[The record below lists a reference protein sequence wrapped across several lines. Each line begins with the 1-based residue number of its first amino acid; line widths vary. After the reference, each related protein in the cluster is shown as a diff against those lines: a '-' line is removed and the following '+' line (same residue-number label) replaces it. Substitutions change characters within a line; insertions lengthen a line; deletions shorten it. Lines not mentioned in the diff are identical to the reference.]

1 MIRVLV
7 VDDQELVRSGF
18 TIILDSADDIEVVGE
33 AANGREGVDLAREL
47 RPDVI
52 CMDIEMPEL
61 SGIDATREVM
71 TASEGVSDW
80 SPSVLMLTT
89 FGHETYLFDALAAG
103 AIGFL
108 LKTAR
113 AEQLIDSVRT
123 IAAGGAVLSPE
134 VTQSVIQRATEL
146 PTPMVTGAV
155 THNAVDTA
163 ESAVADDQTTPDH
176 ALEAAITAANLTERE
191 TDVLLL
197 VAQGKSNGEI
207 AQELFVGE
215 ATVKTHLSNLLQ
227 KIGARDRIQ
236 AVVWAHTRGS
246 E

>member
-18 TIILDSADDIEVVGE
+18 TIILDSADDIEVVGQ
-33 AANGREGVDLAREL
+33 AWNGREGVDRALQL
-47 RPDVI
+47 QPDVI

-71 TASEGVSDW
+71 SASQDDPDW

-89 FGHETYLFDALAAG
+89 FGHESYLFDALAAG
-103 AIGFL
+103 ASGFL

-123 IAAGGAVLSPE
+123 VASGGSVLSTE
-134 VTQSVIQRATEL
+134 VTQSVIQRAMEL
-146 PTPMVTGAV
+146 PVPAMPTKAEPQEPAR
-155 THNAVDTA
+155 TA
-163 ESAVADDQTTPDH
+163 DATKDGPDQALAD
-176 ALEAAITAANLTERE
+176 AIAEANLTERE

-197 VAQGKSNGEI
+197 VAQGRSNGEI

-246 E
+246 D